1 MVGEEL
7 LGCLLAPVGL
17 HPLAHGRQ
25 VTEVHE
31 LPLVD
36 GTNLAQPQGGGE
48 PVLSNHKC
56 ELCLEHCLTTYQR
69 FP

>member
-7 LGCLLAPVGL
+7 LGCLLAPVSL

-25 VTEVHE
+25 VMEVHE

-36 GTNLAQPQGGGE
+36 GTDLVQPQGDGE

-56 ELCLEHCLTTYQR
+56 KVHLSIV
-69 FP
+69 